1 MVEISKRKNKP
12 KNPVRIIKIWDFA
25 TFWPLKVSMNITK
38 IGYENT
44 SPIPTAT
51 LLSSIDL
58 NIVDQWIASK
68 GPKTKPEF
76 NNFWVMPLC
85 FKTKSNKKIDPRNVL
100 IPTSERGLIFDVLMI
115 KGIVPQQIAKRLIK
129 K

>member
-25 TFWPLKVSMNITK
+25 TFWPLNISMNITK
-38 IGYENT
+38 IGYEKT

-58 NIVDQWIASK
+58 NIVDQWIANK
-68 GPKTKPEF
+68 GPKTKPEL
-76 NNFWVMPLC
+76 NSFWVMPRCL
-85 FKTKSNKKIDPRNVL
+85 KTNSNKKIDPRNVL
-100 IPTSERGLIFDVLMI
+100 IPTNERGLIFDVLMI
-115 KGIVPQQIAKRLIK
+115 KGIVPQQMAKRLIK

>member
-1 MVEISKRKNKP
+1 MLEISKRKNKP

-25 TFWPLKVSMNITK
+25 TFWPLNISMNITK

-58 NIVDQWIASK
+58 NIVDQWIANK
-68 GPKTKPEF
+68 GPKTKPEL
-76 NNFWVMPLC
+76 NSLWVMPRCLN
-85 FKTKSNKKIDPRNVL
+85 TNSNKKMDPRNVL
-100 IPTSERGLIFDVLMI
+100 IPTNERGLIFDVLMI
-115 KGIVPQQIAKRLIK
+115 KGIVPQQMAKRLIK

>member
-25 TFWPLKVSMNITK
+25 TFWPLNVSMNITK

-58 NIVDQWIASK
+58 NIVDQWIANK
-68 GPKTKPEF
+68 GPKTKPELS
-76 NNFWVMPLC
+76 NFWVMPRCL
-85 FKTKSNKKIDPRNVL
+85 KTNSNKKIDPRNVL

-115 KGIVPQQIAKRLIK
+115 KGIVPQQMAKRLIK

>member
-25 TFWPLKVSMNITK
+25 TFWPLNISMNITK

-58 NIVDQWIASK
+58 NIVDQWIANK
-68 GPKTKPEF
+68 GPKTKPEL
-76 NNFWVMPLC
+76 NSSWVMPRCL
-85 FKTKSNKKIDPRNVL
+85 KTNSNKKMDPRNVL
-100 IPTSERGLIFDVLMI
+100 IPTNERGLIFDVLMI
-115 KGIVPQQIAKRLIK
+115 KGIVPQQMAKRLIK